1 MASMISYIMAS
12 AGLALLLVYGADVA
26 ASGEDGD
33 GFIPLDSQTRGM
45 AFGAPPIALS
55 IAAFVVSRNRLS
67 IPLGGMIIAT
77 GILVIIG
84 GIAAAQFASQET
96 AQMGGSSI
104 ALIGIG
110 AFIAGLGGIA
120 CVKSR

>member
-1 MASMISYIMAS
+1 MASAISYIMAA
-12 AGLALLLVYGADVA
+12 AGLALLLVYGADIA

-33 GFIPLDSQTRGM
+33 GFLPLDAQTRGM
-45 AFGAPPIALS
+45 ALGAPPIALS

-84 GIAAAQFASQET
+84 GIAAGQFASQE
-96 AQMGGSSI
+96 ADQMAGSSI